1 MGKAYHASSHSSF
14 SRSPQRGGG
23 VESDGAV
30 GGAGGGGGMSPATPH
45 HVSSQ
50 SRMASISRQRTM
62 QTAMVVEEAGVQAK
76 ETMPQRAYEQPVTI
90 AIGA

>member
-1 MGKAYHASSHSSF
+1 
-14 SRSPQRGGG
+14 
-23 VESDGAV
+23 
-30 GGAGGGGGMSPATPH
+30 MSPATPH

-76 ETMPQRAYEQPVTI
+76 ETMPQRAYEQPVTM